1 MSNHPIEHKLAAYRS
16 YINRMNNLPL
26 SKEDQKKE
34 WQTILAIAHNNSF
47 PANKII
53 ELRNKIE
60 HSRNCRETITHS
72 ERKKEG
78 QMDQLYL
85 LQPANMKDY
94 QPPQTYR
101 HTYST

>member
-1 MSNHPIEHKLAAYRS
+1 
-16 YINRMNNLPL
+16 MNNLPL

-60 HSRNCRETITHS
+60 HSRNRRETITHS
-72 ERKKEG
+72 ERKQDKWTTFT
-78 QMDQLYL
+78 Y
-85 LQPANMKDY
+85 Y
-94 QPPQTYR
+94 SPQIQKITNLFK
-101 HTYST
+101 HTDIHTALKSSNKL